1 MSELTRGR
9 PGPRALLARVLD
21 QPDLVRTV
29 QALEPRTL
37 GKLIEHVGL
46 EDAGELIALA
56 TTDQLGRIFDEELW
70 SASRPGEAER
80 FSPERP

>member
-1 MSELTRGR
+1 
-9 PGPRALLARVLD
+9 
-21 QPDLVRTV
+21 
-29 QALEPRTL
+29 
-37 GKLIEHVGL
+37 VGL
-46 EDAGELIALA
+46 EDACELIALA